1 MEALRN
7 YLKEM
12 PKLSDVLL
20 EFLGEV
26 IEKEG
31 VDYNRVDDM
40 RDAIAKSHAMA
51 MDNLKERKIPYYA
64 LTYPQS
70 QYKCEECRQDV
81 RGAYY
86 EVSNPITNA
95 RGTFR
100 VKLMHEWLEHGRH
113 HYVEPIINMSETKVG
128 DEAHGVDCKKLS
140 KILDGLPLPP
150 EVAAELQA
158 GIQANLQAAAGK

>member
-20 EFLGEV
+20 EFLGEL

-40 RDAIAKSHAMA
+40 REAIAKAHAQA
-51 MDNLKERKIPYYA
+51 MDELKQKKLPYYA
-64 LTYPQS
+64 LTYPQTL
-70 QYKCEECRQDV
+70 YKCEDCRQEV

-86 EVSNPITNA
+86 EISNPITAA

-100 VKLMHEWLEHGRH
+100 VKLMHELLEHGKG

-128 DEAHGVDCKKLS
+128 EEEHGIDCKKML
-140 KILDGLPLPP
+140 KILDGLAMPP
-150 EVAAELQA
+150 DVAAELQS
-158 GIQANLQAAAGK
+158 GIQAAAGK